1 MKLTKYIPFIGMA
14 LLLLIVQLIAVAL
27 SKPFEENN
35 MEAFPNPQATSNVI
49 YWVAIILVFT
59 AFILAVIKLNKKWII
74 QAFIYFTVASTL
86 YYVFYAIFSGF
97 LEPGL
102 NLLLTLILSIALTV
116 ILYKFPEW
124 YVIDIIGVTIG
135 GGAASIF
142 GISLDIIPT
151 LLLLVL
157 LLVYDYIAVYRTK
170 HMVTLAEGVM
180 DLRLPI
186 LLVIPKHWNYSFLT
200 EKFDKEE
207 REAFFMGLGDAV
219 MPTILVIS
227 AITFGGL
234 LFSWS
239 DVPGHDDVKLT
250 EYLSQKFGIDWVNN
264 AKIEK
269 IDDRTLRVYS
279 DKNYLLLTLNNDKT
293 RLNLN
298 IDDGRTYELI
308 VKEQGG
314 KLNIYRELS
323 SYTLPFMGTVIIPA
337 IGAIVG
343 TFVGFAVLLG
353 FVMKGKPQAGLP
365 FLNGG
370 VILGYV
376 VGSLIAGSPII

>member
-14 LLLLIVQLIAVAL
+14 FMLLIVQLIAVAL
-27 SKPFEENN
+27 SKPFEEND
-35 MEAFPNPQATSNVI
+35 MKAFSNPEATSNVI

-59 AFILAVIKLNKKWII
+59 AFILVVIKLNKKWMI
-74 QAFIYFTVASTL
+74 QAFILFTVLSTL
-86 YYVFYAIFSGF
+86 YYVFFAIFSYF
-97 LEPGL
+97 LPPVT
-102 NLLLTLILSIALTV
+102 NFILTLILSIGLTIV
-116 ILYKFPEW
+116 LHKFPEW
-124 YVIDIIGVTIG
+124 YVIDIIGVIIG
-135 GGAASIF
+135 AGAASIF

-170 HMVTLAEGVM
+170 HMITLAEGVM

-219 MPTILVIS
+219 MPTLLVVS
-227 AITFGGL
+227 ANFFKTGATYYSFPLIGA
-234 LFSWS
+234 
-239 DVPGHDDVKLT
+239 
-250 EYLSQKFGIDWVNN
+250 VN
-264 AKIEK
+264 
-269 IDDRTLRVYS
+269 
-279 DKNYLLLTLNNDKT
+279 
-293 RLNLN
+293 
-298 IDDGRTYELI
+298 
-308 VKEQGG
+308 
-314 KLNIYRELS
+314 
-323 SYTLPFMGTVIIPA
+323 IPA
-337 IGAIVG
+337 IGAILG
-343 TFVGFAVLLG
+343 TFLG
-353 FVMKGKPQAGLP
+353 FSVLMLLVMKGKPQAGLP